1 MKFWVGSEN
10 LGQERNF
17 GSGTKFWLGSKT
29 GVKLILSQQREIR
42 SSLELSEA
50 VEAEIIA

>member
-1 MKFWVGSEN
+1 MEIISDFNKGQHWEKI
-10 LGQERNF
+10 LGQELNF
-17 GSGTKFWLGSKT
+17 GLGVKQ
-29 GVKLILSQQREIR
+29 VKLILSQQREIR